1 MAIYEFL
8 GADSGGIYVRLF
20 KDGKSV
26 DITLPATQDYF
37 EQDDEGV
44 STSPYIAEH
53 FDDLWD
59 MHTIDGVK
67 KLKAEN
73 AELRGLLA
81 DTVELL
87 LMGGDY

>member
-1 MAIYEFL
+1 MNSYKFL
-8 GADSGGIYVRLF
+8 GADQDGIYIELT
-20 KDGKSV
+20 KDEKSIK
-26 DITLPATQDYF
+26 ITLLNNKDYF

-44 STSPYIAEH
+44 STSPYIEEH

-73 AELRGLLA
+73 AELRDLLA
-81 DTVELL
+81 DLTEEVLL
-87 LMGGDY
+87 DS